1 MWLEALY
8 KCYMPLPAHMP
19 YMLALCV
26 QILII
31 NEKNSCAS
39 FRQGLRNMTI
49 ARKKSGKMND
59 VCRTE
64 DESARKDSRYHLK
77 AVNAE
82 TRSILDELDRTYI
95 APVSFSVIVTCP
107 VWNRVIFHCVKCFE
121 LATEVA
127 KVPLHYG
134 DWKRNCW
141 DTEWINFL
149 HLSKN

>member
-1 MWLEALY
+1 
-8 KCYMPLPAHMP
+8 
-19 YMLALCV
+19 
-26 QILII
+26 
-31 NEKNSCAS
+31 
-39 FRQGLRNMTI
+39 
-49 ARKKSGKMND
+49 MND
-59 VCRTE
+59 VCHTE

-134 DWKRNCW
+134 D
-141 DTEWINFL
+141 
-149 HLSKN
+149 